1 MQSTME
7 RKNRL
12 RKMGS
17 AKMGSKYS
25 LKHGGQGQHYGK
37 ETTEKDLRDG
47 RELFYVYLKRAFET
61 KKTHAII
68 PGMFTF

>member
-1 MQSTME
+1 
-7 RKNRL
+7 
-12 RKMGS
+12 
-17 AKMGSKYS
+17 MGSKYS